1 MSNFESWKNFSRLDH
16 KLLLHAT
23 AVRFQ
28 LKSLLLL
35 GPSGSGKSKLAVDM
49 ISLGATLIS
58 DDRVWLCI
66 EDTRLC
72 LEAPEQVFGKIEA
85 RGLGILRM
93 KSSVRGPVELDYCL
107 DLSLE
112 SHARLPFMQ
121 EVTKLGHKI
130 LVLPGLPMVPSASA
144 LMLLL
149 KNGFSEDE

>member
-1 MSNFESWKNFSRLDH
+1 MSIFESWKNFSRSDSR
-16 KLLLHAT
+16 LLLHAT
-23 AVRFQ
+23 AVRCQ
-28 LKSLLLL
+28 SKSLLIL

-49 ISLGATLIS
+49 ISLGAMLIS

-66 EDTRLC
+66 EDQRLC
-72 LEAPEQVFGKIEA
+72 LEAPEQVSGQIEA
-85 RGLGILRM
+85 RGLGILRV
-93 KSSVRGPVELDYCL
+93 KPSVRGPTELDYCL

-112 SHARLPFMQ
+112 SRERLPFTQ

-130 LVLPGLPMVPSASA
+130 LVLPGLPIVPSASA

>member
-1 MSNFESWKNFSRLDH
+1 MSIFESWKNFSRSDSR
-16 KLLLHAT
+16 LLLHAT

-28 LKSLLLL
+28 SKSLLIL

-66 EDTRLC
+66 EDQRLC
-72 LEAPEQVFGKIEA
+72 LEAPEQVSGQIEA
-85 RGLGILRM
+85 RGLGILRV
-93 KSSVRGPVELDYCL
+93 KPSVRGPAALDYCL

-112 SHARLPFMQ
+112 SRERLPFTQ

-130 LVLPGLPMVPSASA
+130 LVLPGLPIVPSASA

>member
-1 MSNFESWKNFSRLDH
+1 MSIFESWKNFSRSDSR
-16 KLLLHAT
+16 LLLHAT

-28 LKSLLLL
+28 SKSLLIL

-49 ISLGATLIS
+49 ISLGASLIS

-66 EDTRLC
+66 EDQRLC
-72 LEAPEQVFGKIEA
+72 LEAPEQVSGQIEA
-85 RGLGILRM
+85 RGLGILRV
-93 KSSVRGPVELDYCL
+93 KPSVRGPTELDYCL

-112 SHARLPFMQ
+112 SRERLPFTQ

-130 LVLPGLPMVPSASA
+130 LVLPGLPIVPSASA

>member
-1 MSNFESWKNFSRLDH
+1 MLNFESWKNFSRLDSRI
-16 KLLLHAT
+16 LLHAT
-23 AVRFQ
+23 AVRFKT
-28 LKSLLLL
+28 KSLLIV
-35 GPSGSGKSKLAVDM
+35 GPSGSGKTKLAVDM
-49 ISLGATLIS
+49 ISLGAALIS

-66 EDTRLC
+66 EDKRLC
-72 LEAPEQVFGKIEA
+72 LEAPEQVSGKIEA

-130 LVLPGLPMVPSASA
+130 LVLTGLPMVPSASA

>member
-1 MSNFESWKNFSRLDH
+1 MSIFESWKNFSRSDSRI
-16 KLLLHAT
+16 LLHAT

-28 LKSLLLL
+28 SKSLLIL

-49 ISLGATLIS
+49 ISLGAMLIS

-66 EDTRLC
+66 EDQRLC
-72 LEAPEQVFGKIEA
+72 LEAPEQVSGQIEA
-85 RGLGILRM
+85 RGLGILRV
-93 KSSVRGPVELDYCL
+93 KPSVRGPTELDYCL

-112 SHARLPFMQ
+112 SRERLPFTQ

-130 LVLPGLPMVPSASA
+130 LVLPGLPIVPSASA

>member
-1 MSNFESWKNFSRLDH
+1 MSIFESWKNYSRSDSR
-16 KLLLHAT
+16 LLLHAT

-28 LKSLLLL
+28 SKSLLIL

-66 EDTRLC
+66 EDQRLC
-72 LEAPEQVFGKIEA
+72 LEAPEQVSGQIEA
-85 RGLGILRM
+85 RGLGILRV
-93 KSSVRGPVELDYCL
+93 KPSVRGPTELDYCL

-112 SHARLPFMQ
+112 SRERLPFTQ

-130 LVLPGLPMVPSASA
+130 LVLPGLPIVPSASA

>member
-1 MSNFESWKNFSRLDH
+1 MSIFESWKNFSRSDSR
-16 KLLLHAT
+16 LLLHAT

-28 LKSLLLL
+28 SKSLLIL

-66 EDTRLC
+66 EDQRLC
-72 LEAPEQVFGKIEA
+72 LEAPEQVSGQIEA
-85 RGLGILRM
+85 RGLGILRV
-93 KSSVRGPVELDYCL
+93 KPSVQGPTELDYCL

-112 SHARLPFMQ
+112 SRERLPFTQ
-121 EVTKLGHKI
+121 EVTKLGYKI
-130 LVLPGLPMVPSASA
+130 LVLPGLPIVPSASA

>member
-1 MSNFESWKNFSRLDH
+1 MSIFESWKNFSRSDSR
-16 KLLLHAT
+16 LLLHAT

-28 LKSLLLL
+28 SKSLLIL
-35 GPSGSGKSKLAVDM
+35 GPSGSGKSKLAIDM

-66 EDTRLC
+66 EDQRLC
-72 LEAPEQVFGKIEA
+72 LEAPEQVSGQIEA
-85 RGLGILRM
+85 RGLGILRV
-93 KSSVRGPVELDYCL
+93 KPSVRGPTELDYCL

-112 SHARLPFMQ
+112 SRERLPFTQ

-130 LVLPGLPMVPSASA
+130 LVLPGLPIVPSASA